1 MRFERRLLALVS
13 LAVFASIVFAS
24 VFVYYPA
31 SITVSPVSPP
41 VVFAAGSNANQP
53 DLGSSNGAGNTIT
66 VSTGSN
72 GAKLD
77 VTIHPTYQV
86 TYYKNITIIN
96 NIDTKT
102 YYVYL
107 RVQTP
112 VQIGATGLPS
122 GSKLILYIYNANA
135 GRSLSGY
142 PQPTPSGYVAS
153 LDLTTSGSTTS
164 QITLSS
170 ESWLELDVYVY
181 IPEGTTLPSSPVTAQ
196 LLLVYTPSSTETP
209 P

>member
-1 MRFERRLLALVS
+1 VRFERRLLALVS

-41 VVFAAGSNANQP
+41 VQFAAGSNANQP
-53 DLGSSNGAGNTIT
+53 DLL
-66 VSTGSN
+66 GSN
-72 GAKLD
+72 MISVNIGSNSTSLD
-77 VTIHPTYQV
+77 VTLHPTYQV
-86 TYYKNITIIN
+86 TYYKNITIIYN
-96 NIDTKT
+96 TDSKI

-112 VQIGATGLPS
+112 ATGLPS
-122 GSKLILYIYNANA
+122 GSKLILYIYNADA
-135 GRSLSGY
+135 TRSLSGY
-142 PQPTPSGYVAS
+142 PQPTPSGSVAS
-153 LDLTTSGSTTS
+153 LDLTTSGQTQA

-170 ESWLELDVYVY
+170 GSWLELDVYVY
-181 IPEGTTLPSSPVTAQ
+181 IPEGNPLPSPVTAQ
-196 LLLVYTPSSTETP
+196 LLLVYTPSAETP

>member
-41 VVFAAGSNANQP
+41 VVFVAGSNADKP
-53 DLGSSNGAGNTIT
+53 DLLGSNTIA
-66 VSTGSN
+66 VSIGSN
-72 GAKLD
+72 ATSLG
-77 VTIHPTYQV
+77 VTLHPTYQV
-86 TYYKNITIIN
+86 TYYKNITVIYN
-96 NIDTKT
+96 TDSKT

-112 VQIGATGLPS
+112 ATGLPS

-142 PQPTPSGYVAS
+142 PQPTPTSGSYVAS
-153 LDLTTSGSTTS
+153 LDLTTSGSTS

-170 ESWLELDVYVY
+170 GSWLELDVYVY
-181 IPEGTTLPSSPVTAQ
+181 IPEGYPLPSPVTAQ

>member
-41 VVFAAGSNANQP
+41 VVFAAGKNANQP
-53 DLGSSNGAGNTIT
+53 DLLGNTIS
-66 VSTGSN
+66 VNIGQN
-72 GAKLD
+72 GASLD
-77 VTIHPTYQV
+77 VTLHPTYQV
-86 TYYKNITIIN
+86 TYYKNITIIYN
-96 NIDTKT
+96 TDSKT

-112 VQIGATGLPS
+112 ATGLPS
-122 GSKLILYIYNANA
+122 GSKLILYIYNADA
-135 GRSLSGY
+135 TRSLSGY

-153 LDLTTSGSTTS
+153 LDLTTSGQTQA

-170 ESWLELDVYVY
+170 GSWLELDVYVY
-181 IPEGTTLPSSPVTAQ
+181 IPEGTTLPSSSVTAQ
-196 LLLVYTPSSTETP
+196 LLLVYTPSAETP

>member
-41 VVFAAGSNANQP
+41 VVFATGTNANQP
-53 DLGSSNGAGNTIT
+53 DLGYGNTIT

-86 TYYKNITIIN
+86 TYYKNIAKIVN
-96 NIDTKT
+96 NDQQT

-107 RVQTP
+107 RVQSP
-112 VQIGATGLPS
+112 ATGLPS
-122 GSKLILYIYNANA
+122 GSQLILYIYNAGGA
-135 GRSLSGY
+135 RSLSGY

-153 LDLTTSGSTTS
+153 LDLTTSGSTS
-164 QITLSS
+164 QITLNSGSS
-170 ESWLELDVYVY
+170 VELDVYVY
-181 IPEGTTLPSSPVTAQ
+181 IPEGATLSSSPVTAQ
-196 LLLVYTPSSTETP
+196 LLLVYTLSSGESP

>member
-41 VVFAAGSNANQP
+41 VQFAPGSNANQD
-53 DLGSSNGAGNTIT
+53 DLGYGNKIA
-66 VSTGSN
+66 VSIGPNAASL
-72 GAKLD
+72 A
-77 VTIHPTYQV
+77 VTIHPTCQV
-86 TYYKNITIIN
+86 TYYKNITVIN
-96 NIDTKT
+96 NIGSKT

-107 RVQTP
+107 RVQRP
-112 VQIGATGLPS
+112 ATGLPS
-122 GSKLILYIYNANA
+122 GSQLILYIYNANA
-135 GRSLSGY
+135 SRNLSGY
-142 PQPTPSGYVAS
+142 PQPTPTNGSYVAS
-153 LDLTTSGSTTS
+153 LNLTTSNSTS

-170 ESWLELDVYVY
+170 GSWLELDVYVY
-181 IPEGTTLPSSPVTAQ
+181 IPEGTTLPSSVEADLLPV
-196 LLLVYTPSSTETP
+196 YSPSSTETP

>member
-53 DLGSSNGAGNTIT
+53 DLLGTNTISVNIGQNGA
-66 VSTGSN
+66 SLS
-72 GAKLD
+72 
-77 VTIHPTYQV
+77 VTLHPTYQV
-86 TYYKNITIIN
+86 TYYKNITIIYN
-96 NIDTKT
+96 TDSKT

-112 VQIGATGLPS
+112 ATGLPS

-135 GRSLSGY
+135 DRSLSGY
-142 PQPTPSGYVAS
+142 PQPTPTSGSYAAS
-153 LDLTTSGSTTS
+153 LDLTTSGQTQA

-170 ESWLELDVYVY
+170 GSWLELDVYVY

-196 LLLVYTPSSTETP
+196 LLLVYTPSTETP

>member
-41 VVFAAGSNANQP
+41 VVFATGTNANQP
-53 DLGSSNGAGNTIT
+53 DLGYGNTIT

-86 TYYKNITIIN
+86 TYYKNIAKIVN
-96 NIDTKT
+96 NDQQT

-107 RVQTP
+107 RVQSP
-112 VQIGATGLPS
+112 ATELPS
-122 GSKLILYIYNANA
+122 GSQLILYIYNANA

-153 LDLTTSGSTTS
+153 LDLTTSGSTS
-164 QITLSS
+164 QITLNSGSS
-170 ESWLELDVYVY
+170 VELDVYVY
-181 IPEGTTLPSSPVTAQ
+181 IPEGATLPSSPVTAQ
-196 LLLVYTPSSTETP
+196 LLLVYTLSSGESP

>member
-41 VVFAAGSNANQP
+41 VVFAQGSNAGKP
-53 DLGSSNGAGNTIT
+53 DLLGTNTISVSIGQNGASLG
-66 VSTGSN
+66 
-72 GAKLD
+72 
-77 VTIHPTYQV
+77 VTLHPTYQV
-86 TYYKNITIIN
+86 TYYKNITIIYN
-96 NIDTKT
+96 TDSKT

-112 VQIGATGLPS
+112 ATGLPS

-142 PQPTPSGYVAS
+142 PQPTPSGYVTS
-153 LDLTTSGSTTS
+153 LDLTTSGQTQA

-170 ESWLELDVYVY
+170 GSWLELDVYVY

-196 LLLVYTPSSTETP
+196 LLLVYTPSAETP